1 MLKVNNKGIGV
12 FIVNFEQVN
21 AAAIAVLALL
31 TLSLPLHYFEY
42 IFKMFNCI
50 SMFLSHVK
58 LRQLVETNDIM

>member
-21 AAAIAVLALL
+21 AAIAVLALS
-31 TLSLPLHYFEY
+31 TLPLPLHYFEY